1 MEVVAVEWTCTRH
14 TTPSVVTLEEWMF
27 ELNIQMGN
35 EYFFRWSRWRR
46 SSRDGSGEFSS
57 IFEEKLWKSSV
68 FVINIFFFFLRK
80 KKGFPDSAGR
90 NLVFCEE
97 LKSKKK
103 MHHKSNGIAEPWVI
117 YLQWVYLSCCLLER
131 LVSADY
137 LKVLATECRSRYTT
151 LRFSKGYNTHFVLDL
166 PGSLM
171 LLAKWPL
178 LDIASWNPTGVKF
191 KNFKFVQESNVP
203 VLSSTSIAFF
213 GLKVAAEYKSHQ
225 PKNA

>member
-1 MEVVAVEWTCTRH
+1 MNISSDGAGEGEAAETGQASSAQSLKKNFGKA
-14 TTPSVVTLEEWMF
+14 PS
-27 ELNIQMGN
+27 
-35 EYFFRWSRWRR
+35 
-46 SSRDGSGEFSS
+46 
-57 IFEEKLWKSSV
+57 LWLTS
-68 FVINIFFFFLRK
+68 FLFFLRK

-103 MHHKSNGIAEPWVI
+103 MHHKSNGITEPWVI
-117 YLQWVYLSCCLLER
+117 YLQWVCLSCCLLER

-191 KNFKFVQESNVP
+191 QNFKFVQESNVP